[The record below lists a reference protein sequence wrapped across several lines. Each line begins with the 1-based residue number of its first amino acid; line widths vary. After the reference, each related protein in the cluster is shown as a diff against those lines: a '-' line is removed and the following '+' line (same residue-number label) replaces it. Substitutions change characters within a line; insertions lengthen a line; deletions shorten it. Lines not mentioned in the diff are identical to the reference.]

1 MFKSKLIALAVV
13 ASCACAVSPA
23 YAQFGSLG
31 GMVGAA
37 KGDSGGAPV
46 DVDGFIKSAQTA
58 EKLMNNS
65 VRLLSRSL
73 TSKEKAADLDA
84 QRAAANAITDS
95 KERDAKLLEVNKNSL
110 AAINEAASNNNLAA
124 DIKKMDAKQRE
135 DIAAG
140 AFNFM
145 LALLQDKALVDQA
158 KGIIASIS
166 TNPMMVSK
174 LGGVKDVA
182 TSLGN
187 QISDAG
193 ALAGKMPAIFTAVG
207 VKAPASKDEKPKVTK
222 STSEE

>member
-1 MFKSKLIALAVV
+1 MFKSKIIALAVV
-13 ASCACAVSPA
+13 ASFACTVNPA
-23 YAQFGSLG
+23 FAQFGSLG

-46 DVDGFIKSAQTA
+46 DVDAFIKSAQTA
-58 EKLMNNS
+58 EKLM
-65 VRLLSRSL
+65 
-73 TSKEKAADLDA
+73 KEKAADLDA

-166 TNPMMVSK
+166 TNPMMVTK

-182 TSLGN
+182 SSLGN

-207 VKAPASKDEKPKVTK
+207 VKAPATKDEKPKVTT